1 MRKLATLCSFVAVTV
16 IISGAIAAEEKKE
29 NKYTTKKFMQA
40 VKTGGLHTKVI
51 KGEASEEETKLF
63 VAYVKA
69 LPTNKP
75 PKGSADSWK
84 KLTGALAKA
93 TEAHL
98 AGKEG
103 SAEALTKA
111 MNCKVCHTPHKV
123 YPPKPYL
130 TNLLSTHEKCL
141 VNG

>member
-123 YPPKPYL
+123 YPPKP
-130 TNLLSTHEKCL
+130 
-141 VNG
+141 

>member
-1 MRKLATLCSFVAVTV
+1 MIRTLTAVFSILAV
-16 IISGAIAAEEKKE
+16 IALISGISTADEKKE

-51 KGEASEEETKLF
+51 KGEATEAERKLF

-69 LPTNKP
+69 LPANKP
-75 PKGSADSWK
+75 PKGAPESWK
-84 KLTGALAKA
+84 KLTEILVKA

-98 AGKEG
+98 AGKED

-123 YPPKPYL
+123 YPPK
-130 TNLLSTHEKCL
+130 T
-141 VNG
+141 

>member
-1 MRKLATLCSFVAVTV
+1 MIRKLATVFSFLAVTI
-16 IISGAIAAEEKKE
+16 IISGAISADEKKE

-40 VKTGGLHTKVI
+40 VKTGGLHTKII

-93 TEAHL
+93 TKAHL

-111 MNCKVCHTPHKV
+111 MNCKACHTPHKV
-123 YPPKPYL
+123 YPPKQ
-130 TNLLSTHEKCL
+130 
-141 VNG
+141 

>member
-1 MRKLATLCSFVAVTV
+1 MIRKVAALFSVLAVVAV
-16 IISGAIAAEEKKE
+16 ISGTTSADDKKE

-40 VKTGGLHTKVI
+40 VKTGGFHTKII
-51 KGEASEEETKLF
+51 KGEATEAETKLF

-75 PKGSADSWK
+75 PKGSAESWK
-84 KLTGALAKA
+84 KLTTALTKA
-93 TEAHL
+93 TETHL

-111 MNCKVCHTPHKV
+111 MSCKECHTPHKV
-123 YPPKPYL
+123 YPPK
-130 TNLLSTHEKCL
+130 K
-141 VNG
+141 

>member
-1 MRKLATLCSFVAVTV
+1 MMRKLATLCSFVAVTV

-84 KLTGALAKA
+84 KLTPMRQLDQ
-93 TEAHL
+93 
-98 AGKEG
+98 
-103 SAEALTKA
+103 
-111 MNCKVCHTPHKV
+111 
-123 YPPKPYL
+123 
-130 TNLLSTHEKCL
+130 
-141 VNG
+141 